1 MTSINQTTDTL
12 LPIEGNPT
20 VIIQPAK
27 GLINLNLRQVW
38 QYHELLY
45 FLAWREVKV
54 RYKQTAI
61 GAAWA
66 ILQPLLTMII
76 FAVIFGVFAKIPS
89 DDIHYP
95 IFVYAALLPWTYF
108 SQAVERSG
116 NSMVENA
123 RLITKIYFPR
133 LIIPLASVLTPIID
147 VTLALLVL
155 IPLMLIYK
163 VYPSPRILFLPFFL
177 LMATLTALSIS
188 LWLSALNVRYRDV
201 RYIIPFILQVGLYA
215 SPVVYPIS
223 IVPERWQLLFSLNP
237 MVGVIDG
244 FRWALLGQTTPNL
257 LSMSVSGIMVF
268 ILFIGGLY
276 YFKYVERTFADII

>member
-1 MTSINQTTDTL
+1 MSNTNQTTKL
-12 LPIEGNPT
+12 LPIQGNPIA
-20 VIIQPAK
+20 IIKPSK
-27 GLINLNLRQVW
+27 GLALLNLGQLW

-45 FLAWREVKV
+45 FLIWREIKV

-76 FAVIFGVFAKIPS
+76 FAVIFGSFAKIPS
-89 DDIHYP
+89 DDTHYP

-116 NSMVENA
+116 NSMIENE
-123 RLITKIYFPR
+123 RLITKVYFPR
-133 LIIPLASVLTPIID
+133 LIVPLASVLTPIVD
-147 VTLALLVL
+147 AALALLVL
-155 IPLMLIYK
+155 IPMMIIYNI
-163 VYPSPRILFLPFFL
+163 YPTPRLLLLPVFI

-188 LWLSALNVRYRDV
+188 LWLSALNVQYRDV
-201 RYIIPFILQVGLYA
+201 RYVIPFILQVGLYA
-215 SPVVYPIS
+215 SPVVYSIS
-223 IVPERWQLLFSLNP
+223 IVPERWQPLFSLNP

-257 LSMSVSGIMVF
+257 LSMAISFMMVI
-268 ILFIGGLY
+268 ILLIGGLI
-276 YFKYVERTFADII
+276 YFKHAERSFADII